1 MWMAYSKIEDK
12 KELPYILQI
21 FENKVLP
28 GF

>member
-12 KELPYILQI
+12 TALPYILQI
-21 FENKVLP
+21 FKNKVLP